1 MEKIQLPNGQTL
13 SIPDNISLEDR
24 ALLRQQIKVRFG
36 HDIDETSIL
45 GQAVEIPKG
54 FIRGAANIAT
64 DVPLG
69 VASLFDVNN
78 DGAIV
83 GGLRSLK
90 KYIREDSPVGVTP
103 GYEGTFTT
111 KLAEGFGSFVPFLGA
126 GIAGRALAARGA
138 ISPTAGAFGL
148 PAALAMPTGISAA
161 ADRVEMARRLGEDV
175 SPFAETTGELL
186 GSVIGLSEI
195 APIASILRR
204 IPKNAYY
211 RNNDIQ
217 ERLKSAAQSAL
228 IEGGQESLASLSQDL
243 VARGLYSDELPIGES
258 ILDEFTIGGIV
269 GGTVDFALNSFAGKR
284 GIESQR
290 FLEKEQALRK
300 NRDAIGES
308 FKLKKAIEQ
317 GEIEDIGVRP
327 DIPPPDIAVPFGP
340 ATIIQPKIEVIQNA
354 DASFSLLDVTD
365 PANPQD
371 TTFANEADALVEK
384 DKLVNGYR
392 VQQLKSTIENQLY
405 TQGLINSP
413 SAFEIGLVAL
423 DPNASEV
430 SLPTIQNF
438 DTKFPEIDP
447 SNKSL
452 EQIEKAL
459 EANNE
464 SYLKSKGLNVKPSY
478 SMEEARKILNRKD
491 FNQLQK
497 DLASV
502 VFKESEA
509 NGNPSIRDDKGNVNT
524 TKKYIEEFAASK
536 NIDLVFSDPA
546 VQFFS
551 KRLTG
556 YDNITKTSNKAAKEL
571 FLARLHSLPAFNSKQ
586 KFPDYRPRL
595 YSAEDMANFVSS
607 IQDSNFT
614 FEDILSAG
622 PVGVQNNKP
631 AAEQFLRDLLVSG
644 RANKLEGNKYAINR
658 DFEFLIARRAEGFK
672 ETPQEFGDRLRK
684 DGKLTETTIQALVD
698 KEAKRQEKF
707 LPPSETIPKMINIEQ
722 SFDEGRKNKFAR
734 EAKKMLDAAGLRD
747 TGVVISNDL
756 LASDSL
762 VQQADGSIVMDSREV
777 ADMPSAYDKDSDI
790 IFISLNQVNP
800 DGTASDI
807 EIQQRVNK
815 LIDGELVKALRAKDL
830 FAESEY
836 NFLRN
841 YVKKTKVLESFD
853 NRFTGQNYYDRS
865 VQTQSRKAEAM
876 RSRGLPESTV
886 EEMFTE
892 DAIASL
898 YKSRYANKNVPP
910 KTNRLLDK
918 IANFY
923 DSLGKAIPRSGYKK
937 ASEVFNDIEQGRIGS
952 RARGEIRTLRELD
965 KNQQFVDKTPV
976 EIEDE
981 LNRNPIKEVVESGD
995 IATFVPI
1002 IPRDTGFYPD
1012 LNITPVTGIDLVAG
1026 TPATGLNTL
1035 YNRNA
1040 TTVEQFAADR
1050 ERLLQFLSDKDSI
1063 GVAEWLSKN
1072 APGKDYRDVAGRIK
1086 VQLEKYKKLGFDF
1099 EFSIYTNSGDARPG
1113 YDRQKL
1119 GGIRGEF
1126 LGISMMPQA
1135 EYGNIF
1141 RIYIND
1147 SDYKANGKFSGLDY
1161 DTILH
1166 ELLHATTQSAI
1177 YGVEN
1182 GQVDNKK
1189 IVDANNKLT
1198 EIREILRK
1206 EFRRQGIDPETRRG
1220 YEINYALKNNHELV
1234 SMGLTDRYVQEFME
1248 SRAMPLRT
1256 KEKKKSIWDT
1266 FVDAIRNILGLPK
1279 GKETV
1284 FSQFLKQSAILT
1296 NLNTQQIAQS
1306 ARFADIKTR
1315 RVSFAPDLFR
1325 GVEQGPLETLS
1336 RIKNKAERQG
1346 IDLSISEDML
1356 NISLSRIVVPQ
1367 QNQGVGSQIMRDITA
1382 YADSSGKSITITPS
1396 TDFGAT
1402 SVSRLKNFYK
1412 QFGFV
1417 ENKGRNKDFAFRD
1430 TMYRLPEQ
1438 VNEDVLQKEI
1448 DDVSSELYR
1457 ANSIL
1462 NADGPYVGKRTY
1474 NKLLSDVYVAQA
1486 KLDKLIA
1493 KRDALFNKIDSPNS
1507 TFDLGKRYFE
1517 VSSGTQKKSLQD
1529 AVEST
1534 EEQVKTTPNGQ
1545 IPTYNMNAS
1554 DVAIRAAR
1562 TFNEDTNAAEPEI
1575 KVDQSFY
1582 DSVDADPTIPDDL
1595 KDGIKVTG
1603 YVPPNK
1609 SWGERMIDFTQDPIG
1624 NITNF
1629 FRDFRRQLID
1639 RYDIVQQK
1647 QTKLVEENEE
1657 VRLLNNLADTSTMA
1671 AIRMADR
1678 ARGIFQ
1684 GMLTTGYVDSFIEG
1698 QDALTHTK
1706 PLEIEAQHNPYLK
1719 AESADVRD
1727 SSGQIIKERGK
1738 TYGGL
1743 MQIIAP
1749 LYADTSVN
1757 REAIFGH
1764 YAKLKRI
1771 KQLKADGREVDLP
1784 ITPKME
1790 EDIRFIEQNHKSVV
1804 EVYNNYQKW
1813 NGALIDFAKNKGLL
1827 SAEMA
1832 QQWKDHSSYY
1842 PFYRDMVDDT
1852 IQGPRIAA
1860 GSLPNNPLSIELKGS
1875 EDLINVNPIEAI
1887 TRNSL
1892 SILTA
1897 SMKNDGI
1904 SKLMRDLQLN
1914 GEAEILDTPDKIK
1927 QYKGDARVGFAFV
1940 NGNKQLYL
1948 LKDPELFH
1956 SLEGLGGIGT
1966 DFVTNIVAM
1975 PASLLRDTVTRDP
1988 GFVIVNIM
1996 RDTLSSAITSGA
2008 NFTPVIDSFKNM
2020 FGDMKELEKFGVL
2033 GGYDFQNDEGSVKD
2047 FINRTMRREG
2057 MLPNNSISAQNAF
2070 FRLWDGLGAL
2080 TTKSDGATR
2089 KAVYDS
2095 VYKDLKDRGLSEAQA
2110 QSEASFQALE
2120 IINFGRRGASP
2131 IFRVIT
2137 SAIPFL
2143 NARIQGLD
2151 VLYRSFSG
2159 QYSATDRLESGET
2172 RNEIKNRI
2180 IRRAFT
2186 RGGMLMGLTAIY
2198 YLLVSD
2204 TDEYK
2209 GLRREVRD
2217 DNWVIPLPAD
2227 LPAVKIPIPFE
2238 IGMLFKAF
2246 PERLIDE
2253 TVGRQVEG
2261 DPLKSI
2267 GRQLGT
2273 ATAIPF
2279 LQPALG
2285 LQVFKPIAEVIAN
2298 RNSFTNT
2305 EIVPYYQQTLEAEL
2319 QARPTTNEFV
2329 KRIAQVFGVSPIKA
2343 EFVLRGYGGTLGGY
2357 VLDVADAITRG
2368 VTGEPLIPPNINSV
2382 PVLKRLFVDLDRS
2395 GGLQQQFYELRNEV
2409 NTVVQSMNLLRK
2421 QKRFDEYSA
2430 YRQNMKGVLSIK
2442 QQIRAME
2449 KYLDNYRRKRD
2460 RILSRTDISPLQ
2472 KANML
2477 EALEIE
2483 RDKRLAFVPELRKKA
2498 NIPIFRI

>member
-24 ALLRQQIKVRFG
+24 ALLRQQIKARFG

-423 DPNASEV
+423 DPNASEI
-430 SLPTIQNF
+430 SAKSILNF
-438 DTKFPEIDP
+438 DSKAPELDPNKID
-447 SNKSL
+447 
-452 EQIEKAL
+452 EGI
-459 EANNE
+459 E
-464 SYLKSKGLNVKPSY
+464 SYFKNKGVNVKPSY

-536 NIDLVFSDPA
+536 NIELVFSDPA

-981 LNRNPIKEVVESGD
+981 LNRNPIKETAEEGN
-995 IATFVPI
+995 IATFIPVT
-1002 IPRDTGFYPD
+1002 PRDTGFYAD
-1012 LNITPVTGIDLVAG
+1012 LNPTPVTGIDLIAG
-1026 TPATGLNTL
+1026 RPSTGANQI
-1035 YNRNA
+1035 YNRRIISQ
-1040 TTVEQFAADR
+1040 EQFDADR
-1050 ERLLQFLSDKDSI
+1050 NVLMEFLSDKDAV

-1072 APGKDYRDVAGRIK
+1072 APGKDYREISGRIK
-1086 VQLEKYKKLGFDF
+1086 AQLEKFKKLGFEF
-1099 EFSIYTNSGDARPG
+1099 EFTIYNSSGDARPG
-1113 YDRQKL
+1113 SDRKYL
-1119 GGIRGEF
+1119 GNKRRKI
-1126 LGISMMPQA
+1126 LGVAMLPTS

-1141 RIYIND
+1141 RVYIND
-1147 SDYKANGKFSGLDY
+1147 FMHSDRSKGSGVDY
-1161 DTILH
+1161 ETILH
-1166 ELLHATTQSAI
+1166 ELLHITTMSSI
-1177 YGVEN
+1177 YAVER
-1182 GQVDNKK
+1182 GQIENKK
-1189 IVDANNKLT
+1189 LIEANQKLT
-1198 EIREILRK
+1198 ELRKFLRK
-1206 EFRRQGIDPETRRG
+1206 EQQKRG
-1220 YEINYALKNNHELV
+1220 EQDFYVNYGLQNNHELISV
-1234 SMGLTDRYVQEFME
+1234 GLTDRTFQKFME
-1248 SRAMPLRT
+1248 ETVMPSKT
-1256 KEKKKSIWDT
+1256 KKKKSVWDN
-1266 FVDAIRNILGLPK
+1266 FVDALRNILGLPK
-1279 GKETV
+1279 GQETA
-1284 FSQFLKQSAILT
+1284 FSEFLKQTAILT
-1296 NLNTQQIAQS
+1296 ELNPQQIAQTG
-1306 ARFADIKTR
+1306 RFADIRTR
-1315 RVSFAPDLFR
+1315 GDLFS
-1325 GVEQGPLETLS
+1325 GILSSPIEQGPLETLS

-1367 QNQGVGSQIMRDITA
+1367 QNQGVGSQIMRDITT
-1382 YADSSGKSITITPS
+1382 YADSSGKTITLTPS

-1448 DDVSSELYR
+1448 DDANSELYR

-1517 VSSGTQKKSLQD
+1517 VSSGTEKKSLQD

-1545 IPTYNMNAS
+1545 IPTYNINAS

-1582 DSVDADPTIPDDL
+1582 DSVDADPTIPDNL

-1624 NITNF
+1624 NISNF
-1629 FRDFRRQLID
+1629 FKDFRRQLID
-1639 RYDIVQQK
+1639 RYDTVQQGV
-1647 QTKLVEENEE
+1647 TKRIEENEE

-1671 AIRMADR
+1671 AIRMAER

-1784 ITPKME
+1784 MTPKME

-1927 QYKGDARVGFAFV
+1927 QYKGDARLGFAFV

-1966 DFVTNIVAM
+1966 DFVTSAVAV
-1975 PASLLRDTVTRDP
+1975 PASFLRDTVTRDP

-1996 RDTLSSAITSGA
+1996 RDTLSSAVTSGA

-2172 RNEIKNRI
+2172 KDELKNRI

-2238 IGMLFKAF
+2238 IGMLFKAL
-2246 PERLIDE
+2246 PERIIDE

-2279 LQPALG
+2279 FQPAFG

-2319 QARPTTNEFV
+2319 QTRPTTNEFV

-2442 QQIRAME
+2442 QQVRAME

-2477 EALEIE
+2477 ETLEIE
-2483 RDKRLAFVPELRKKA
+2483 RDKRLAFVPELRKQA